1 MRNIIAFILLSFMM
15 LQFMSGCG
23 AGGNVSSDCDT
34 VAFVA
39 QKNSDSISFPISK
52 GGTGV
57 AKAKVV
63 LMVPSQYRDTAETAK
78 LQHMLAAWLTSSDT
92 IVSDGNLATMCVAM
106 LLSRFDTGEVYEID
120 DVNSDFEVLDNDR
133 LSVDMNVDVAPC
145 FNAQSLLSMCR
156 TSTTRYNNE
165 EPSTEH
171 TFYNV
176 NLATMKRIT
185 LDDIFRE
192 EALPALN
199 NLLKQQLVAG
209 AGAKDVNDMLELGYF
224 NLDNLTANN
233 NFKITPEG
241 LTWVYLP
248 LEIACFRVGET
259 QISLSYD
266 ELADFF
272 VATNNPLNSIT
283 HATDR

>member
-1 MRNIIAFILLSFMM
+1 M

-106 LLSRFDTGEVYEID
+106 LLSRFDNGEVYEID

-145 FNAQSLLSMCR
+145 FNAQSLLSVCR

-185 LDDIFRE
+185 LDSSPHTGVQVSSNDDVSAFTNVN
-192 EALPALN
+192 P
-199 NLLKQQLVAG
+199 LVISSTFV
-209 AGAKDVNDMLELGYF
+209 KRSP
-224 NLDNLTANN
+224 NLDVFT
-233 NFKITPEG
+233 TS
-241 LTWVYLP
+241 LP
-248 LEIACFRVGET
+248 L
-259 QISLSYD
+259 
-266 ELADFF
+266 
-272 VATNNPLNSIT
+272 N
-283 HATDR
+283 DRL